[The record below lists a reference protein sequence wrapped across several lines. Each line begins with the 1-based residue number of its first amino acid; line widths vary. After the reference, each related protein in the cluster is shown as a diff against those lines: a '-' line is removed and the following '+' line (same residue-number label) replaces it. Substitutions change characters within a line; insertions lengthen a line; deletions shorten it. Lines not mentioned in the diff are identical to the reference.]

1 VQVRV
6 CVGVCACVRV
16 RARLLEIRPESQAIH
31 GNLVKS
37 LQKPGQ
43 IFTLHFANRYATFVL
58 SSETNR
64 RASVQQAMK
73 VEMNVVELS
82 DIKHALSS
90 RLETVV
96 QRSEYWSERDER
108 LAEFNRDEAERI
120 GKIIERLE
128 SAFTEWLA
136 S

>member
-1 VQVRV
+1 
-6 CVGVCACVRV
+6 
-16 RARLLEIRPESQAIH
+16 
-31 GNLVKS
+31 
-37 LQKPGQ
+37 
-43 IFTLHFANRYATFVL
+43 
-58 SSETNR
+58 
-64 RASVQQAMK
+64 MK

-82 DIKHALSS
+82 DIKHALGS
-90 RLETVV
+90 RLETVI

-108 LAEFNRDEAERI
+108 LAGFNRDEAERI